1 MFVNGRGLRRDQF
14 QDCFSYVLQVGA
26 SPAWPPPA
34 PAPAPGAPT
43 TLMSPFL
50 QSDVFLSSLTVRE
63 TLRYTAM
70 LALRRSSPDF
80 YNKKVLKTK
89 VKATSQ
95 GSRPWASEVPPPA
108 TSWPVPFHLGLF
120 CSTSL
125 VAAT

>member
-1 MFVNGRGLRRDQF
+1 MFVNGRRLRRDQF

-26 SPAWPPPA
+26 SPAWPTPA

-80 YNKKVLKTK
+80 YNKKVWKTK
-89 VKATSQ
+89 VKATS
-95 GSRPWASEVPPPA
+95 
-108 TSWPVPFHLGLF
+108 
-120 CSTSL
+120 
-125 VAAT
+125 